1 MNLEKQAL
9 LLTGKGCFWREALF
23 EARKCWICL
32 QWFMGL
38 TGFFCSWRCLAMPHY
53 APRFLVIVGLR
64 WVNTV
69 SPTKISAACQPFKGS
84 KDHLV
89 YAQHGRS
96 AQGFSLSPPLPR
108 RWWTR
113 RWMRWIRSTRSGM
126 DAPCFFS
133 PGFSHRT
140 SRWPWEAHVKD
151 IFLWKNPKF
160 SVPGWSTGLCA
171 IPQPAP
177 SRNMADTTWRLIHLL
192 KSRANPKSPVPW
204 WRVQLG
210 WSGRERGTD
219 LMWNCGTLQNLWHFP
234 KNVVSKYYKYW

>member
-1 MNLEKQAL
+1 
-9 LLTGKGCFWREALF
+9 
-23 EARKCWICL
+23 
-32 QWFMGL
+32 MGL
-38 TGFFCSWRCLAMPHY
+38 TGFFCSWWCLAMPHY

-89 YAQHGRS
+89 YAQHGLRS

-108 RWWTR
+108 RWWTG

-140 SRWPWEAHVKD
+140 SRWPWEVHVKD
-151 IFLWKNPKF
+151 IFLWKNPWENGWEVLSARLEYWDF
-160 SVPGWSTGLCA
+160 VPS
-171 IPQPAP
+171 P
-177 SRNMADTTWRLIHLL
+177 SRRHQGIWRT
-192 KSRANPKSPVPW
+192 P
-204 WRVQLG
+204 
-210 WSGRERGTD
+210 RGG
-219 LMWNCGTLQNLWHFP
+219 L
-234 KNVVSKYYKYW
+234 SIS